1 MEKITGSYNPFEG
14 RVTNPI
20 SNMKASDVRIDYSTF
35 IHEIQHL
42 HFNLFFVIGKIIEV
56 LRIERKWTPETD
68 GSHRI
73 QIEDTM
79 NILCESFRGLQEI
92 YANSME
98 LLWLADYLGSETA
111 ALVYEKKSG
120 KYKDYSRKF
129 YGLIKENTDL
139 EEKRQ
144 LIHRLCVQAA
154 QPDMT
159 EIELAELL
167 TDDGRLKEYFKGAGN
182 MEKRLERIIAEYSE
196 NSMADAEDRVADFEK
211 LCACMI
217 KNRILVYSK
226 WLTDIGHRMADAVD
240 ETMLVRMMEEY
251 YQEFLTEKTEV
262 LDFELAGK
270 SMDIYHVAWEEAY
283 GCILKKHSRLLYPEE
298 NYLLMGCSDDGKYI
312 GQEVSEALLSASV
325 GKLKAVA
332 VDFREFDI
340 RKNCPMY
347 FSAPEIPVF
356 VLITNYAQCESWLE
370 YIVDEDL
377 YFVTFFPETVKN
389 FYTVFFFRRRREPKV
404 MFVYPALKVLARR
417 LIDSFGLKE
426 KVIFSTDVEALKFFA
441 GLGTEVEML
450 HTLKWLFEFV
460 SGTAW
465 DGYHLQNP
473 ASMLCSGFIRPI
485 LDSALSIRKADYWK
499 MQSALPTMETVSD
512 GLYTLMEFKDGKNTG
527 CICAQA
533 SGGKMYPMF
542 FRNKSSAVNYQRKNS
557 RYGAYR
563 VVAVDDYYWKTL
575 YEALSPDI
583 RQWCLYM
590 NEQQG
595 ILLDADV
602 YSANFFDKL

>member
-42 HFNLFFVIGKIIEV
+42 HFNLFSVIGKIIEV

-217 KNRILVYSK
+217 KNRILV
-226 WLTDIGHRMADAVD
+226 
-240 ETMLVRMMEEY
+240 
-251 YQEFLTEKTEV
+251 
-262 LDFELAGK
+262 
-270 SMDIYHVAWEEAY
+270 
-283 GCILKKHSRLLYPEE
+283 
-298 NYLLMGCSDDGKYI
+298 
-312 GQEVSEALLSASV
+312 
-325 GKLKAVA
+325 
-332 VDFREFDI
+332 
-340 RKNCPMY
+340 
-347 FSAPEIPVF
+347 
-356 VLITNYAQCESWLE
+356 
-370 YIVDEDL
+370 
-377 YFVTFFPETVKN
+377 
-389 FYTVFFFRRRREPKV
+389 
-404 MFVYPALKVLARR
+404 
-417 LIDSFGLKE
+417 
-426 KVIFSTDVEALKFFA
+426 
-441 GLGTEVEML
+441 
-450 HTLKWLFEFV
+450 
-460 SGTAW
+460 
-465 DGYHLQNP
+465 
-473 ASMLCSGFIRPI
+473 
-485 LDSALSIRKADYWK
+485 
-499 MQSALPTMETVSD
+499 
-512 GLYTLMEFKDGKNTG
+512 
-527 CICAQA
+527 
-533 SGGKMYPMF
+533 
-542 FRNKSSAVNYQRKNS
+542 
-557 RYGAYR
+557 
-563 VVAVDDYYWKTL
+563 
-575 YEALSPDI
+575 
-583 RQWCLYM
+583 
-590 NEQQG
+590 
-595 ILLDADV
+595 
-602 YSANFFDKL
+602 